1 MILITIKEI
10 IACLSAFFNQLQ
22 KLSMKQVSKYLL
34 SLLIIL
40 GASTAFAINP
50 NQIADLRQL
59 VQLAE
64 YISVDY
70 PAAVQNGQ
78 IINAEEH
85 QEMIEFSGMI
95 LDKSLLL
102 AELSDGKASIS
113 DKAKSL
119 QMAIIGKQE
128 VEAVQALATVLRQSL
143 LALAP
148 QASVPDSLMTKAQS
162 QALYQESCAG
172 CHGETGQG
180 NGPMAVDLAPPPT
193 NFTDKGRANNRSIL
207 GLYDA
212 ISNGIDGTSMTAFS
226 HLTEMQRWS
235 LAFYAGSLAFQSS
248 TSAQE
253 QTKPVISL
261 QQMITD
267 SPYLLAR
274 NLPANQKNQIE
285 LLRANP
291 QSLFKTE
298 ANPLSITRHQL
309 EAAVDAYRN
318 GDYNIAHNFAVSA
331 YLDGFEQV
339 EVSLSAKDAALKK
352 ELESLLISLRKIF
365 KHGENDKELNS
376 VLPLTLQKLTQAE
389 KILTE
394 TSLSSG
400 ELFSASLIILLR
412 EGLEALL
419 VVIALTTV
427 LLRTNRKDALKYLHF
442 GWISALFAGVATWAA
457 AQSLISISGASRE
470 IMEGVGALLA
480 AIVLFYVGFW
490 MHNKSHAAQWQA
502 YIQRQV
508 DTHLTTGTLWGLAA
522 LSFVAVYREIFETVL
537 FYQSL
542 LTQSDASTYSS
553 VIAGF
558 ITGVGLLSILAWLL
572 IRYSIK
578 LPITRFFS
586 ATTYLLLALAFVLM
600 GKAISALQEA
610 AVVSISPFPVQVQIE
625 WLGIYSTWQGILAQ
639 GLILLMSIALIMISK
654 LQRRAS

>member
-1 MILITIKEI
+1 MQEI
-10 IACLSAFFNQLQ
+10 IGSLSAFFNQLQ
-22 KLSMKQVSKYLL
+22 KLSMKQASNYLL

-78 IINAEEH
+78 VINAEEH
-85 QEMIEFSGMI
+85 QEMIEFSGLI
-95 LDKSLLL
+95 IDKSLLL
-102 AELSDGKASIS
+102 AAVSDGKVSIS

-148 QASVPDSLMTKAQS
+148 QASVPDSLMSKAQS
-162 QALYQESCAG
+162 QALYQQSCAG
-172 CHGETGQG
+172 CHGETGLG
-180 NGPMAVDLAPPPT
+180 NGPMAVDLTPPPT
-193 NFTDKGRANNRSIL
+193 DFTDKGRANNRSIL

-212 ISNGIDGTSMTAFS
+212 ISNGIEGTSMTAFS

-248 TSAQE
+248 TGAQE

-261 QQMITD
+261 QQLITD
-267 SPYLLAR
+267 SPYLLTR
-274 NLPANQKNQIE
+274 DLPANQKNQIE
-285 LLRANP
+285 VLRANP
-291 QSLFKTE
+291 QSLFETE
-298 ANPLSITRHQL
+298 TNPISITRHQL
-309 EAAVDAYRN
+309 EAAVDAYSN
-318 GDYNIAHNFAVSA
+318 GDYSIAHNFAVSA

-339 EVSLSAKDAALKK
+339 EVSLSAKDAVLRK
-352 ELESLLISLRKIF
+352 ELESLLISLRQIF
-365 KHGENDKELNS
+365 KHGGNDKELNS
-376 VLPLTLQKLTQAE
+376 VLPMTLQKLTQAE

-419 VVIALTTV
+419 VVIALATV

-442 GWISALFAGVATWAA
+442 GWILALFAGVATWAV

-470 IMEGVGALLA
+470 IMEGVGALIA

-490 MHNKSHAAQWQA
+490 MHNKSHAAQWQT

-508 DTHLTTGTLWGLAA
+508 DTHLKTGTLWGLAA

-610 AVVSISPFPVQVQIE
+610 AVVSISPFPVHVQIE

-639 GLILLMSIALIMISK
+639 GLILLMSIVLIMIPK
-654 LQRRAS
+654 LQRGTS